1 MSRILSL
8 LSVTGLVASAVA
20 FTPALTTPS
29 TQEKN
34 STFLTGWITDE
45 GRGTLNQGV
54 TLLSNGTDTAINST
68 YYGVVVYFNET
79 LAMNQTR
86 SPIPFIAAI
95 ACDSNP
101 STQATLTLP
110 FDSNGTIASN
120 STLTNSTIGSNSTDL
135 TNSTISGMNG
145 TMGTNSTT
153 MENGNSTYLSN
164 IFDLAAQMGASSV
177 FLYSEQAESCQLNY
191 TANAAFNHSIPI
203 FTSPTLEISNQI
215 RSTQFDNINS
225 EHRYF
230 NSTMISAAAANLS
243 SIISSGGS
251 NGIPTQFLIGRL
263 TASYNQSDSNSGVVA
278 TIGRAPSSIR
288 TADGSAQTTNPSTG
302 GPSSGA
308 VQALGGVAF
317 LTSLF
322 ATGIAVLAV

>member
-1 MSRILSL
+1 MRLSITLSQSSPRL
-8 LSVTGLVASAVA
+8 LSRFPT
-20 FTPALTTPS
+20 
-29 TQEKN
+29 K
-34 STFLTGWITDE
+34 
-45 GRGTLNQGV
+45 
-54 TLLSNGTDTAINST
+54 
-68 YYGVVVYFNET
+68 
-79 LAMNQTR
+79 
-86 SPIPFIAAI
+86 
-95 ACDSNP
+95 
-101 STQATLTLP
+101 
-110 FDSNGTIASN
+110 
-120 STLTNSTIGSNSTDL
+120 
-135 TNSTISGMNG
+135 
-145 TMGTNSTT
+145 
-153 MENGNSTYLSN
+153 
-164 IFDLAAQMGASSV
+164 FDLLNSSEYYSSSPSPV
-177 FLYSEQAESCQLNY
+177 FIPDINHVYS
-191 TANAAFNHSIPI
+191 
-203 FTSPTLEISNQI
+203 
-215 RSTQFDNINS
+215 NINS